1 MSCNNLIMNG
11 NGTMSP
17 CRSFNSVL
25 NGTDHNKVC
34 INQQCAHSKKIPNNI
49 PMHKLISKIFITS
62 DCSTDILRKI
72 ESYILKPS
80 IFRIDTKV
88 RGEICK
94 GQWQKVLV

>member
-1 MSCNNLIMNG
+1 MSCNKLIMNG

-25 NGTDHNKVC
+25 NGVDYKEC
-34 INQQCAHSKKIPNNI
+34 INQQCTHSKRLPHFIS
-49 PMHKLISKIFITS
+49 MHKLISKIFITA
-62 DCSTDILRKI
+62 DCSADMARKI
-72 ESYILKPS
+72 ESYDVRPS

-88 RGEICK
+88 RGEVCK